1 MTVGESA
8 GDLWRSSEEQG
19 ALLVDEDSRPSG

>member
-1 MTVGESA
+1 MAVGESA

-19 ALLVDEDSRPSG
+19 ALLMDEDG